1 MNLHAGLLATL
12 GAGERVFQR
21 RARCAWPFLRD
32 ILARSAPRTYAA
44 DSFLLRLNFMAEFIC
59 RLGTPAGE
67 IVTRTIEAVG
77 VQEARTRLESEGFRV
92 FAVTPP
98 KTAGVA
104 ALTRRGGK
112 GNHARF
118 KANDF
123 LLFNQQLAA
132 LLRAGIPILQAI
144 SMLRKRAQSAGLG
157 MVLTDVED
165 KIRGGLALSAA
176 FAAQGPIF
184 PRIYTASILAGERS
198 GALDEVL
205 DRYVGYMRRSV
216 NLRRKIRGALA
227 YPAML
232 LVASFGM
239 VMFLTLFV
247 VPRMSNLFEGFG
259 KNKLPVLT
267 LIVTGI
273 SGWLTENF
281 LWLVPLVI
289 VGVAALV
296 FWLRTPSGRLTLD
309 RTLLKLPLIGKLL
322 QQVAVAQATRSLA
335 TLLAG
340 GITLVDSWEI
350 SAESIT
356 NRELRRKSSAILP
369 MVREGRT
376 FTESLEAAGW
386 VPELA
391 LDMIGVGE
399 RSGSL
404 REMLDEV
411 AAFYDSESEVRLEQ
425 LTTTIEPA
433 ILIVMGGV
441 VVTILLSIYL
451 PIISA
456 ISNTQVTR

>member
-1 MNLHAGLLATL
+1 
-12 GAGERVFQR
+12 
-21 RARCAWPFLRD
+21 
-32 ILARSAPRTYAA
+32 
-44 DSFLLRLNFMAEFIC
+44 MAEFIC

-157 MVLTDVED
+157 MVLADVED

-227 YPAML
+227 YPTML
-232 LVASFGM
+232 LLASFGM

-259 KNKLPVLT
+259 KNKLPLLT

-281 LWLVPLVI
+281 WWLVPLVV
-289 VGVAALV
+289 VGVVALV

-309 RTLLKLPLIGKLL
+309 RTLLKVPLVGKLL

-356 NRELRRKSSAILP
+356 NRELRRKSSEILP

>member
-1 MNLHAGLLATL
+1 MINLDELSMRVAIGQFSELTDEQLAFAKQAGADDVLLNTPRLPGDERWEYEDLLAW
-12 GAGERVFQR
+12 RR
-21 RARCAWPFLRD
+21 RAEEHG
-32 ILARSAPRTYAA
+32 
-44 DSFLLRLNFMAEFIC
+44 LRLITLENVPVRFYDKIM
-59 RLGTPAGE
+59 LGQDGRE
-67 IVTRTIEAVG
+67 R
-77 VQEARTRLESEGFRV
+77 
-92 FAVTPP
+92 
-98 KTAGVA
+98 
-104 ALTRRGGK
+104 
-112 GNHARF
+112 
-118 KANDF
+118 
-123 LLFNQQLAA
+123 QLANMIA
-132 LLRAGIPILQAI
+132 TVRNMGRAGIPILQAI
-144 SMLRKRAQSAGLG
+144 SMLRKRAQSASLS
-157 MVLTDVED
+157 MVLADVED

-176 FAAQGPIF
+176 FAAQGAIF

-205 DRYVGYMRRSV
+205 DRYVAYMRRSV
-216 NLRRKIRGALA
+216 SLKRKIRGALA
-227 YPAML
+227 YPTL
-232 LVASFGM
+232 LLLASFGM

-259 KNKLPVLT
+259 KNKLPTLT

-273 SGWLTENF
+273 SGWLSANF
-281 LWLVPLVI
+281 LWLLPLVI
-289 VGVAALV
+289 VGVVALV
-296 FWLRTPSGRLTLD
+296 FWLRTPSGRLILD
-309 RTLLKLPLIGKLL
+309 RTLLKLPLVGKLL

-350 SAESIT
+350 AAESIT
-356 NRELRRKSSAILP
+356 NRELRQKSSAILP
-369 MVREGRT
+369 MVREGRS

-386 VPELA
+386 IPELA

-411 AAFYDSESEVRLEQ
+411 SGFYDSESEVKLEQ

-456 ISNTQVTR
+456 ISNAQVTR